1 MSTTRSLTATA
12 RIVGPAPSPASSD
25 RLASRSVAPKG
36 QSGPGRAQRKGTSAG
51 GRTTVATKSRIGR
64 YTAPE
69 QSGKYTPPVPKT
81 VRKSPRWF
89 GGMVLA
95 LLVLG
100 VLLIL
105 LNYMTVLPGSVS
117 AWYLV
122 AGLVVIFL
130 GFVMAT
136 RYR

>member
-1 MSTTRSLTATA
+1 
-12 RIVGPAPSPASSD
+12 
-25 RLASRSVAPKG
+25 VAPKG
-36 QSGPGRAQRKGTSAG
+36 QSGPGRAQRKGTSAS
-51 GRTTVATKSRIGR
+51 GRTTTTKSRVGR

-69 QSGKYTPPVPKT
+69 HSGKYTPPIPKT

-89 GGMVLA
+89 GALVLV
-95 LLVLG
+95 LLILG

-105 LNYMTVLPGSVS
+105 LNYLTVLPGSVS

-122 AGLVVIFL
+122 AGLVVIFF
-130 GFVMAT
+130 GFVFAT

>member
-1 MSTTRSLTATA
+1 MAT
-12 RIVGPAPSPASSD
+12 
-25 RLASRSVAPKG
+25 KG
-36 QSGPGRAQRKGTSAG
+36 RTGPGRAQRKGTSSG
-51 GRTTVATKSRIGR
+51 GRATATRSRVGR

-69 QSGKYTPPVPKT
+69 HSGKYTPPIPRT
-81 VRKSPRWF
+81 VRRSPRWF
-89 GGMVLA
+89 GAAVLG
-95 LLVLG
+95 LLVAG

-105 LNYMTVLPGSVS
+105 LNYLTVLPGSVS

-122 AGLVVIFL
+122 AGLVVIFA

>member
-1 MSTTRSLTATA
+1 M
-12 RIVGPAPSPASSD
+12 
-25 RLASRSVAPKG
+25 APKG
-36 QSGPGRAQRKGTSAG
+36 QTGPGRAQRKGTSSG
-51 GRTTVATKSRIGR
+51 GRTTVASRSRIGR

-69 QSGKYTPPVPKT
+69 QSGKYTPPVPRG

-89 GGMVLA
+89 GVAVLG

-100 VLLIL
+100 VLVIL
-105 LNYMTVLPGSVS
+105 LNYLTVLPGATS

-122 AGLVVIFL
+122 TGLVMIFA

-136 RYR
+136 RYH

>member
-1 MSTTRSLTATA
+1 M
-12 RIVGPAPSPASSD
+12 
-25 RLASRSVAPKG
+25 
-36 QSGPGRAQRKGTSAG
+36 
-51 GRTTVATKSRIGR
+51 
-64 YTAPE
+64 
-69 QSGKYTPPVPKT
+69 
-81 VRKSPRWF
+81 
-89 GGMVLA
+89 LA
-95 LLVLG
+95 LLILG

-105 LNYMTVLPGSVS
+105 LNYLTVLPGSVS

>member
-1 MSTTRSLTATA
+1 MATKSQ
-12 RIVGPAPSPASSD
+12 R
-25 RLASRSVAPKG
+25 
-36 QSGPGRAQRKGTSAG
+36 GPGKAQRKGTSAG
-51 GRTTVATKSRIGR
+51 GRTAVATKSRIGR

-69 QSGKYTPPVPKT
+69 QSGKYTPPVPRQ
-81 VRKSPRWF
+81 VRRSPRWF
-89 GGMVLA
+89 GAAVLG
-95 LLVLG
+95 LLVAG

-105 LNYMTVLPGSVS
+105 LNYLTVLPGGTS

-122 AGLVVIFL
+122 AGLVVIFA

>member
-1 MSTTRSLTATA
+1 
-12 RIVGPAPSPASSD
+12 
-25 RLASRSVAPKG
+25 VAPG
-36 QSGPGRAQRKGTSAG
+36 NQRGPGRAQRKGTSAA
-51 GRTTVATKSRIGR
+51 GRTTVKNAPRIGR

-69 QSGKYTPPVPKT
+69 ESGRYTPPVPRT
-81 VRKSPRWF
+81 VRKSPRWH
-89 GGMVLA
+89 GALVLF
-95 LLVLG
+95 LLVAG
-100 VLLIL
+100 VLCII
-105 LNYMTVLPGSVS
+105 LNYITVLPGSVS